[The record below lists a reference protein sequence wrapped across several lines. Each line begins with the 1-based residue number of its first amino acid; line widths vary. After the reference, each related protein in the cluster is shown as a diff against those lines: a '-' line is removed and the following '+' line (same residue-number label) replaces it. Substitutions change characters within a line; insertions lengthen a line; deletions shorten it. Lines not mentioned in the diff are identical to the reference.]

1 MATDDPEP
9 FSLDDA
15 LVDEVR
21 AERADTLRGPD
32 SPDGREHGRAV
43 GKNVARFRTE
53 RRLDLDALARRSGI
67 RTDLLA
73 ALEAGKAVPSLRAI
87 WHLATGL
94 EVPFGSLLSHTLLGA
109 AGDPDFRFQRGDRGR
124 VIASATNQFRS
135 RVLFLEGDPRA
146 PEVYELTL
154 EPGCREEALAHADDT
169 FEHIAVIRGSMVIRA
184 GPSEA
189 RLGPGD
195 ALFFRA
201 DMPHSYENPG
211 AERTVAH
218 LVMTYARTA

>member
-1 MATDDPEP
+1 MASEHLGPV
-9 FSLDDA
+9 SLDDA

-32 SPDGREHGRAV
+32 SPEGRELGRAV
-43 GKNVARFRTE
+43 GLNVARFRLE
-53 RRLDLDALARRSGI
+53 RGLELEPLARRTGI

-73 ALEAGKAVPSLRAI
+73 ALEAGNAVPSLRAI

-94 EVPFGSLLSHTLLGA
+94 EVPFGNLLAHTLLSV
-109 AGDPDFRFQRGDRGR
+109 AGDPDFRVQRSDRGR

-135 RVLFLEGDPRA
+135 RVLYLEGDPRA

-154 EPGCREEALAHADDT
+154 EPGCREDAHAHAGDT
-169 FEHIAVIRGSMVIRA
+169 FEHITVIRGELVIRS
-184 GPSEA
+184 GESEA
-189 RLGPGD
+189 RLGQGD

-201 DMPHSYENPG
+201 DQPHSYFNPTS
-211 AERTVAH
+211 EQTVAQ
-218 LVMTYARTA
+218 LVMSYARTT